1 MVVIAARG
9 ALKRPVHALPTSPSH
24 HRPGGGYQNPWP
36 PTARHGIRDLLRWR
50 FVERR
55 VHPPAPNPPRNSLPW
70 RKPGIVAPRA
80 GSGYRSATWVGH
92 STVLLQL
99 GHLNVLTDPI
109 WSERASPF
117 RWIGPRR
124 LMPPA
129 VDFDALP
136 AIDLVLLSHN
146 HYDHLDAPT
155 VRRIA
160 SRFPQATWLCPLG
173 LTHLLRTFGVRHAL
187 ERDWWQPVETAA
199 FSATCAPAR
208 HFSSRGFGDR
218 GDTLWCSWALEADG
232 ARVYFGGDTGLHP
245 DFGTIG
251 TRLGPFDLVML
262 PIGAYEPRWFMR
274 NVHLNPED
282 AIAAYGALAG
292 GGAPPPC
299 LALHWG
305 TFRLADEP
313 LEEPPARFAQRWREA
328 GLPESAN
335 WTLAHGETRR
345 LERAGPRA

>member
-1 MVVIAARG
+1 
-9 ALKRPVHALPTSPSH
+9 LPASPAH

-36 PTARHGIRDLLRWR
+36 ASARHGIADLLRWR

-55 VHPPAPNPPRNSLPW
+55 VHPPAPDPPRNSLAR
-70 RKPGIVAPRA
+70 RKPEIVAPRA
-80 GSGYRSATWVGH
+80 GSGHRSATWVGH

-99 GHLNVLTDPI
+99 GPLNVLTDPI

-136 AIDLVLLSHN
+136 AIDVVLLSHN

-173 LTHLLRTFGVRHAL
+173 LTHLLQTFGARRVV
-187 ERDWWQPVETAA
+187 ERDWWQPVDSTTISAA
-199 FSATCAPAR
+199 FSGAFAATCAPAR
-208 HFSSRGFGDR
+208 HFSARGFGDR
-218 GDTLWCSWALEADG
+218 GDTLWCSWMLEADG
-232 ARVYFGGDTGLHP
+232 VRVYFGGDTGLHP
-245 DFGTIG
+245 EFAAIG

-262 PIGAYEPRWFMR
+262 PIGAYAPRWFMR

-282 AIAAYGALAG
+282 AIEAYKALTAG
-292 GGAPPPC
+292 GTLVPPC

-313 LEEPPARFAQRWREA
+313 IEEPPARFTQRWREA
-328 GLPESAN
+328 GLPKSAN
-335 WTLAHGETRR
+335 WTLTHGETR
-345 LERAGPRA
+345 LFERAGLRA

>member
-1 MVVIAARG
+1 M
-9 ALKRPVHALPTSPSH
+9 
-24 HRPGGGYQNPWP
+24 
-36 PTARHGIRDLLRWR
+36 RWR

-55 VHPPAPNPPRNSLPW
+55 ANPPAPDPPRDWLP
-70 RKPGIVAPRA
+70 RREPVIVAPRA
-80 GSGYRSATWVGH
+80 ASGYRSVTWVGH

-99 GHLNVLTDPI
+99 GQLNVLTDPI

-124 LMPPA
+124 LTAPA
-129 VDFDALP
+129 VDFNALP
-136 AIDLVLLSHN
+136 PIDAVLLSHN

-155 VRRIA
+155 VRRVA
-160 SRFPQATWLCPLG
+160 GRFPDATWLCPLG
-173 LTHLLRTFGVRHAL
+173 LAHLLHMLGVRHVV
-187 ERDWWQPVETAA
+187 ERDWWQPVATAA
-199 FSATCAPAR
+199 YSATCAPAQ

-218 GDTLWCSWALEADG
+218 NDTLWCSWALAADG
-232 ARVYFGGDTGLHP
+232 VRVYFGGDTGLHP
-245 DFGTIG
+245 DFGTIAAQ
-251 TRLGPFDLVML
+251 LGPFDLVML

-274 NVHLNPED
+274 SVHLNPED

-313 LEEPPARFAQRWREA
+313 LEEPPVRFAQAWREA
-328 GLPESAN
+328 GFPDSAN
-335 WTLAHGETRR
+335 WTLVHGETRQLGGR
-345 LERAGPRA
+345 EE